1 MMHHKVKVK
10 YEVFNTRTG
19 IWEVCE
25 LSEEEIEVARSKYQ
39 TDFELYDAEKQITNA
54 IIDQILYPNE
64 IKSKD

>member
-1 MMHHKVKVK
+1 MIHRKVKVK

-19 IWEVCE
+19 IWEECE
-25 LSEEEIEVARSKYQ
+25 LSEEEIEDANTKFH
-39 TDFELYDAEKQITNA
+39 TNFELYDAEKQVTNA